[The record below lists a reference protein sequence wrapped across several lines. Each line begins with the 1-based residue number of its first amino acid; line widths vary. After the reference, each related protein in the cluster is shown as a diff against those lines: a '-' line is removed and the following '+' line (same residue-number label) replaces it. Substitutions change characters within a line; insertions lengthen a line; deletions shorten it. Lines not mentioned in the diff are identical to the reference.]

1 MKKNKIKICEI
12 FKSIIGEGRYQG
24 YPALFVRVS
33 GCTRSCNWCDTKYHS
48 EGKMYSAND
57 LSAIISAK
65 LSLSVLDTVVFTG
78 GECLIYKSQ
87 LTAIVM
93 SIKKS
98 MFFRTI
104 KFFIESNGDLIKTS
118 RQVTKLFRLFDY
130 ICVSPKAVEVAKR
143 MTRLFDKYPRD
154 RYDIKVV
161 TDLEEV
167 GVDLIP
173 YATMLQPLTTYNK
186 KRDLKIKQRVWEYC
200 VQHGLF
206 YSGRL
211 HVEVWGKKKGV

>member
-1 MKKNKIKICEI
+1 MKKDKIKVCEI
-12 FKSIIGEGRYQG
+12 FKSIIGEGKYQG

-33 GCTRSCNWCDTKYHS
+33 GCTRSCDWCDTKYHS
-48 EGKMYSAND
+48 EGKIYSVD
-57 LSAIISAK
+57 ELSAVISAK
-65 LSLSVLDTVVFTG
+65 LGLSVLDIVVFTG
-78 GECLIYKSQ
+78 GEVLLYKSQ
-87 LTAIVM
+87 IFKAITKVEEVLL
-93 SIKKS
+93 SYS
-98 MFFRTI
+98 T
-104 KFFIESNGDLIKTS
+104 KFFAETNGDLIKTGY
-118 RQVTKLFRLFDY
+118 QAADLFLFFDY
-130 ICVSPKAVEVAKR
+130 ICVSPKDVKVAKR
-143 MTRLFDKYPRD
+143 VSKLFDNYPRD

-161 TDLEEV
+161 TDLEKV